1 MSNAETQR
9 FDAGRRGA
17 LALLAVTALAACG
30 APTAPDPASPEH
42 VSRESKEKST
52 MSQRVLIALTSHDK
66 KGDTGQ
72 STGAYL
78 PEITHPHAVFA
89 RAGFTV
95 DFASVRGG
103 RVPLDGVDR
112 KDAVNA
118 AFLDDAALTERLHA
132 SAASASVD
140 PSRYAAVFFA
150 GGHGAMWDL
159 PDDAAFARV
168 TARIYEA
175 GGIVGAVCHGPAALV
190 NVRLSNGAYL
200 VAGKDVNSFTN
211 EEERAVELDRVV
223 PFLLQDRL
231 VERGGRFVGAP
242 RWQRQVVVSERL
254 VTGQNPASA
263 AGVAEAMV
271 RLLQDR
277 KRP

>member
-1 MSNAETQR
+1 MSNVETR
-9 FDAGRRGA
+9 RAGGRRA
-17 LALLAVTALAACG
+17 FALLAVISTAACSA
-30 APTAPDPASPEH
+30 APARPAVSPDP
-42 VSRESKEKST
+42 KEKST
-52 MSQRVLIALTSHDK
+52 MSQHVLIAMTSHDR

-78 PEITHPHAVFA
+78 PEITHPYAVFVK
-89 RAGFTV
+89 AGFTV

-112 KDAVNA
+112 KDPVNA
-118 AFLDDAALTERLHA
+118 AFLDDADLDRRLHT
-132 SAASASVD
+132 SLAAASVD

-168 TARIYEA
+168 TASIYEA

-190 NVRLSNGAYL
+190 NVRLANGAFL
-200 VAGKDVNSFTN
+200 VAGKDVNGFTN

-231 VERGGRFVGAP
+231 AARGGRFIGAP
-242 RWQRQVVVSERL
+242 MWQKQVVVSDRL

-271 RLLQDR
+271 NLLR
-277 KRP
+277 EGKHR